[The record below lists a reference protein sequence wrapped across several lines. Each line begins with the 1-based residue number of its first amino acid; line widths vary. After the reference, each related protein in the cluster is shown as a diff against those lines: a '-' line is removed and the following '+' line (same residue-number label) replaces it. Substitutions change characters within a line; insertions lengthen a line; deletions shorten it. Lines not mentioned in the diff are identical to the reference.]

1 MKGGGWVG
9 PVAPEASAAPQAS
22 PQDSPQREARQAL
35 RLKRFLMAASTSL
48 LAAAAL
54 FICQWLGL
62 LPLKTAVGGSALI
75 GFFVV
80 LFYAVFRSGLNL
92 RFRDPSLTAEMILAA
107 VLVLAYLMVHAG
119 PARSALSLFYPV
131 ALLFGALRLGTAP
144 LLALAAVAF
153 AAHAMVMV
161 FTGALAGPA
170 AAETWTQLATL
181 AIVLPWFAVMGG
193 YVNKLRHRLSD
204 SNRQLKEAADR
215 AEEIAMRDVLTGAYN
230 RRHLLD
236 VLRREISRAQR
247 VGAPL
252 AVCLMDIDH
261 FKRVN
266 DNWGHAAGDAVL
278 RHFATLASTGLR
290 AVDVFGRFGGE
301 EFLLILPDTDARG
314 AVAVAERIRASVEQG
329 AFPGVPAGHQ
339 VTVTIG
345 VAGRNREE
353 TADALVARADLAL
366 YRGKDA
372 GRNRVVESP
381 AR

>member
-1 MKGGGWVG
+1 M
-9 PVAPEASAAPQAS
+9 
-22 PQDSPQREARQAL
+22 RQAL
-35 RLKRFLMAASTSL
+35 RLRRYLMGASASL

-54 FICQWLGL
+54 LMCHWLGL
-62 LPLKTAVGGSALI
+62 LPLKTAVGGAALI

-80 LFYAVFRSGLNL
+80 LFYAMFRSGLNL

-107 VLVLAYLMVHAG
+107 VLTLAYLMYYAA
-119 PARSALSLFYPV
+119 PARGALTLFYPV
-131 ALLFGALRLGTAP
+131 ALLFGVLRLDTVR
-144 LLALAAVAF
+144 LLALALVAF
-153 AAHAMVMV
+153 AAHATVL
-161 FTGALAGPA
+161 ALSGSLGGLA
-170 AAETWTQLATL
+170 AAESWMQLAAL
-181 AIVLPWFAVMGG
+181 AIVLPCFAVMGG

-204 SNRQLKEAADR
+204 SNRELKEAVDR
-215 AEEIAMRDVLTGAYN
+215 AEETAMRDVLTGAYN

-252 AVCLMDIDH
+252 SVCLFDIDH
-261 FKRVN
+261 FKRIN

-278 RHFATLASTGLR
+278 RHFATLATSGLR

-301 EFLLILPDTDARG
+301 EFLLILPDTEARG
-314 AVAVAERIRASVEQG
+314 AAVVAERIRVAVEQC

-345 VAGRNREE
+345 VAGRGRDE
-353 TADALVARADLAL
+353 TGDALTARADLAL